1 MDIPSCA
8 QARLAGMYRDGI
20 GVPEGIFLRGVLY
33 AYGWGVPKD
42 LGESVRWFRLAA
54 AQGNTVARDHLKY
67 LETPRKE
74 TVPSPQKTSP
84 PK

>member
-42 LGESVRWFRLAA
+42 LGESVRWFRLRRLR
-54 AQGNTVARDHLKY
+54 GT
-67 LETPRKE
+67 
-74 TVPSPQKTSP
+74 PSPATT
-84 PK
+84 